1 MTTALPRT
9 GVATTTGTRRTSR
22 VPAALRSR
30 RLRPLAVLGMA
41 FAVYLLVSIGLWWQA
56 WSTHPTGVATCGCD
70 DPAFFVWFLAWP
82 AYALSHGLNLFSSTL
97 LFHPSGVNML
107 SNTSELIIGVP
118 LAPVTLL
125 FGPVATLNV
134 ALTLSPALSA
144 LAMFWLLR
152 RWVRW
157 TPAAFVGGLVYG
169 FSPYML
175 TSLSIAHLMTAFLAL
190 LPLIVACLDELLVR
204 QRRRPVP
211 VGIALGLLVT
221 AEFFVSTEVL
231 AIAAI
236 FGVVAL
242 VMLGGYAFATDRQDL
257 MHRLPHAGRGLGAA
271 AAVALVL
278 LAYPLWFTFAGPAH
292 LSGLVWPTLTPGG
305 VGISPNG
312 LWKLTF
318 QDSGLV
324 RLLSGYSGPA
334 LPLPEYLGLGLLV
347 VLAGGLVL
355 WRRDRRLWLF
365 GAVGGISVLLS
376 LGVNSG
382 SWVPWHLLAHIPAIQ
397 NALPARFIAV
407 TTLCA
412 AVMLAIVVD
421 RVHGTVDERARR
433 AVAVRWAGRG
443 PLLGGAL
450 ASFAALGVA
459 AVATVPLATAVIGK
473 VPLTVQQ
480 AKLPAWFANV
490 APHLPPGQVVLAY
503 PPPYAGGVPMLW
515 QAMDS
520 MHFALAGGAGPAAL
534 PFRAGRERA
543 GVEVLTAA
551 SLSLPGPPPGTP
563 ATIDAVRQAI
573 AGWRVT
579 TVVVPDPVALPS
591 YEQGRATGWALGV
604 FTAALGRPP
613 EFRDDAWVWSAAQSP
628 APALRLSTETFSAC
642 TTDQLWR
649 SGNPQAVP
657 SCITAAAAAAT

>member
-1 MTTALPRT
+1 
-9 GVATTTGTRRTSR
+9 
-22 VPAALRSR
+22 
-30 RLRPLAVLGMA
+30 MA
-41 FAVYLLVSIGLWWQA
+41 FAVYLLLSIGLWWQA

-82 AYALSHGLNLFSSTL
+82 AYALSHGHNLFYSTL
-97 LFHPSGVNML
+97 LFHPTGVNML
-107 SNTSELIIGVP
+107 SNTSELLIGVP

-211 VGIALGLLVT
+211 VGVALGLLVT
-221 AEFFVSTEVL
+221 AEFFVSTEVF
-231 AIAAI
+231 AFAAI
-236 FGVVAL
+236 FVVVAL
-242 VMLGGYAFATDRQDL
+242 VMLVAYAFATDRQDL
-257 MHRLPHAGRGLGAA
+257 MRRLPHAGRGLGVGAV
-271 AAVALVL
+271 VALVL

-312 LWKLTF
+312 IWKLTF
-318 QDSGLV
+318 QDRGLV

-365 GAVGGISVLLS
+365 GALGGISVLLS

-382 SWVPWHLLAHIPAIQ
+382 SWVPWHLLARIPAIQ

-421 RVHGTVDERARR
+421 RVHGAVDDRARR
-433 AVAVRWAGRG
+433 SVARRTVAPPSAGRG
-443 PLLGGAL
+443 PLLSGAL
-450 ASFAALGVA
+450 ASLAALGVA
-459 AVATVPLATAVIGK
+459 TVATVPLATAVIGK
-473 VPLTVQQ
+473 VPLTVQ
-480 AKLPAWFANV
+480 AARLPAWFANV
-490 APHLPPGQVVLAY
+490 APRLPPGQVVLAY

-534 PFRAGRERA
+534 PVRAGKERA
-543 GVEVLTAA
+543 AVEVLTAA
-551 SLSLPGPPPGTP
+551 SLSLPGPPPGTA

-573 AGWRVT
+573 AGWGVT
-579 TVVVPDPVALPS
+579 MVVVPNPTALPS

-613 EFRDDAWVWSAAQSP
+613 EFHDDAWVWSAAQSP
-628 APALRLSTETFSAC
+628 APALRLSTESFSAC

-649 SGNPQAVP
+649 SENPLAVP
-657 SCITAAAAAAT
+657 NCITAAAAGAGPS